1 MHCCALLAVS
11 HLMPVRSLSC
21 AFFSP
26 SPLFLFCF
34 SAFSFLFLS
43 CVFIRLS
50 CVSPFLFAQLHV
62 CVLHFRKQPFFP
74 LFHDCAI
81 QDQFLFASLHDYA
94 ITIRRGVTPKKK
106 KTKKSKKKK
115 KDTVCSRFGVC
126 SACAI
131 AELRSVKLGFPCSF
145 FFFST
150 L

>member
-50 CVSPFLFAQLHV
+50 CVSSFLFAQLHV

-115 KDTVCSRFGVC
+115 GHCVLTFRCLLCMCNCGTEVCEAWVSMF
-126 SACAI
+126 
-131 AELRSVKLGFPCSF
+131 F